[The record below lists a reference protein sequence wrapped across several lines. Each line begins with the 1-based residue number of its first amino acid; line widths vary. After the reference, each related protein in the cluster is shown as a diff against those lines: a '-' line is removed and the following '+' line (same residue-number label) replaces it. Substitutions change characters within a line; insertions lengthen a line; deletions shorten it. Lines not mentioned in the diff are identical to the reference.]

1 MCIHDPLEGNRMIL
15 LTGATGTIGRPLLH
29 HLLGDGAQIRAVT
42 RKAQGAGVP
51 AGVQVIVGEPTQ
63 PETIDRALAG
73 ASALFLNAAAVGPAV
88 DEWLTGATKH
98 GVARV
103 VLLSALA
110 VGDETYAAHEIA
122 EHHRELED
130 LVTSSALPWVILRPG
145 MFAANALMQWAG
157 QIRTHD
163 VVRGAYGASAE
174 APIHERDVAAV
185 AARSLIDPD
194 LDGEVIEM
202 TGPES
207 LTRAE
212 MVETIGQVIGRPIR
226 FEEVPPAAARQ
237 AMLERGF
244 PADRA
249 DLLLSMLATAAGHP
263 ALVADGVQRVL
274 GHKPASFA
282 DWVRDHAEAF
292 GPAIVR

>member
-1 MCIHDPLEGNRMIL
+1 MIL
-15 LTGATGTIGRPLLH
+15 LTGATGAIGRPLLH

-42 RKAQGAGVP
+42 RKAHGAGVP
-51 AGVQVIVGEPTQ
+51 AAVQVIVGEPTQ

-88 DEWLTGATKH
+88 DEWLTRAMKH

-110 VGDETYAAHEIA
+110 VGDERYAGHEIS

-130 LVTSSALPWVILRPG
+130 LVTSSSLPWVILRPG
-145 MFAANALMQWAG
+145 MFAANALTQWAE

-174 APIHERDVAAV
+174 APIHERDVAAI
-185 AARSLIDPD
+185 AARSLTDHDLD

-212 MVETIGQVIGRPIR
+212 MIETIGQVIGRPIR

-249 DLLLSMLATAAGHP
+249 DLLLSMLATAAGRP

-292 GPAIVR
+292 GPGFVG